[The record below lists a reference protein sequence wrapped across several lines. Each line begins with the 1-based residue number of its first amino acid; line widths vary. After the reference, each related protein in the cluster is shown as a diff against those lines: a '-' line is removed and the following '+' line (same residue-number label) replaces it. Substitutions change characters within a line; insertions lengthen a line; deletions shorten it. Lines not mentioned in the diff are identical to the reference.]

1 MKLVYRIVLHLA
13 WVLSLLLAAWAVLFY
28 FALTDRIDRETDDAL
43 EARAETAIKQFL
55 SGRALPDSGS
65 GNDGC
70 LLRSIPDEYA
80 AVRPQEV
87 YTDERI
93 YIPERDAR
101 EPVRVLRMLFR
112 DGGGGWHELTVMAPA
127 IEKNELTRA
136 LLRWVVSLYLVLLL
150 LLLVVTAWVLH
161 RTMRPLYALLRWLD
175 DYTVGKPI
183 FLDCYQQL
191 RAVRMLAVWSGVSYA
206 VCIALVYVLVVL
218 LSRRAIDP
226 VVQASE
232 RQKQFIGNASHEMQT
247 PLAVCRNRLEMLVD
261 DARTLTGEQL
271 AEIAKV
277 QRTLGHLVRLNR
289 SLLLLSKIENGQF
302 PETGP
307 VDVNALV
314 RRTAGE
320 LEEIYAYRGM
330 RCTVSD
336 RGRLVVRMN
345 PSLAESVVG
354 NLLKNAFVHGDVPGE
369 VAVEIAPDALRVS
382 NGGAAG
388 PLDAGHIFDRF
399 YQGTKKEG
407 STGLGL
413 AIVEAVC
420 RLYGLRAEYA
430 YAAGRHCFSILFP
443 EGCRLPPE

>member
-1 MKLVYRIVLHLA
+1 M
-13 WVLSLLLAAWAVLFY
+13 
-28 FALTDRIDRETDDAL
+28 
-43 EARAETAIKQFL
+43 
-55 SGRALPDSGS
+55 
-65 GNDGC
+65 
-70 LLRSIPDEYA
+70 
-80 AVRPQEV
+80 
-87 YTDERI
+87 
-93 YIPERDAR
+93 
-101 EPVRVLRMLFR
+101 
-112 DGGGGWHELTVMAPA
+112 
-127 IEKNELTRA
+127 
-136 LLRWVVSLYLVLLL
+136 
-150 LLLVVTAWVLH
+150 
-161 RTMRPLYALLRWLD
+161 
-175 DYTVGKPI
+175 
-183 FLDCYQQL
+183 
-191 RAVRMLAVWSGVSYA
+191 
-206 VCIALVYVLVVL
+206 
-218 LSRRAIDP
+218 
-226 VVQASE
+226 
-232 RQKQFIGNASHEMQT
+232 
-247 PLAVCRNRLEMLVD
+247 D

>member
-1 MKLVYRIVLHLA
+1 MRLVYRIVLHMSWA
-13 WVLSLLLAAWAVLFY
+13 LSLLLAGWAVLFY
-28 FALTDRIDRETDDAL
+28 LTMIDEINDEVDDSLENYAEMLVTRSLAGRE
-43 EARAETAIKQFL
+43 
-55 SGRALPDSGS
+55 LPAAYSGS
-65 GNDGC
+65 NNGYYLHDV
-70 LLRSIPDEYA
+70 SAEYA
-80 AVRPQEV
+80 EGRQHMVFS
-87 YTDERI
+87 DEEI
-93 YIPERDAR
+93 FIPEKDEE
-101 EPVRVLRMLFR
+101 EPARVLRTIFR
-112 DGGGGWHELTVMAPA
+112 DSGGRYKELTVMTPT
-127 IEKNELTRA
+127 IEKDDLQEAIL
-136 LLRWVVSLYLVLLL
+136 WWIVYLYLFLLL
-150 LLLVVTAWVLH
+150 AILLVNVLVLH
-161 RTMRPLYALLRWLD
+161 RTLRPLYALLRWFD
-175 DYTVGKPI
+175 SYTVGGKNAPLVNDTKVVE
-183 FLDCYQQL
+183 FRRLNEAANRYAE
-191 RAVRMLAVWSGVSYA
+191 RAESLF
-206 VCIALVYVLVVL
+206 
-218 LSRRAIDP
+218 
-226 VVQASE
+226 E

-247 PLAVCRNRLEMLVD
+247 PLAICRNRLEMLVD

-369 VAVEIAPDALRVS
+369 VTVEIAPDALRVS

-413 AIVEAVC
+413 AIVDAVC

>member
-1 MKLVYRIVLHLA
+1 MRLVYRIVLHMSWA
-13 WVLSLLLAAWAVLFY
+13 LSLLLAGWAVLFY
-28 FALTDRIDRETDDAL
+28 LTMIDEINDEVDDSLENYAEMLVSRSLAGRE
-43 EARAETAIKQFL
+43 
-55 SGRALPDSGS
+55 LPAAYSGS
-65 GNDGC
+65 NNGYYLHDV
-70 LLRSIPDEYA
+70 SAEYA
-80 AVRPQEV
+80 EGRQHMVFS
-87 YTDERI
+87 DEEI
-93 YIPERDAR
+93 FIPEKDEE
-101 EPVRVLRMLFR
+101 EPARVLRTIFR
-112 DGGGGWHELTVMAPA
+112 DSGGRYKELTVMTPT
-127 IEKNELTRA
+127 IEKDDLQEAIL
-136 LLRWVVSLYLVLLL
+136 WWIVYLYLFLLL
-150 LLLVVTAWVLH
+150 AILLVNVLVLH
-161 RTMRPLYALLRWLD
+161 RTLRPLYALLRWFD
-175 DYTVGKPI
+175 SYTVGGKNAPLVNDTKVVE
-183 FLDCYQQL
+183 FRRLNEAANRYAE
-191 RAVRMLAVWSGVSYA
+191 RAESLF
-206 VCIALVYVLVVL
+206 
-218 LSRRAIDP
+218 
-226 VVQASE
+226 E

-247 PLAVCRNRLEMLVD
+247 PLAICRNRLEMLVD